1 MDTELTRNQKQKK
14 AYFLLILLAV
24 FYHLIVSLNG

>member
-1 MDTELTRNQKQKK
+1 MDAELARNQKQKK

-24 FYHLIVSLNG
+24 IYHLIHSING